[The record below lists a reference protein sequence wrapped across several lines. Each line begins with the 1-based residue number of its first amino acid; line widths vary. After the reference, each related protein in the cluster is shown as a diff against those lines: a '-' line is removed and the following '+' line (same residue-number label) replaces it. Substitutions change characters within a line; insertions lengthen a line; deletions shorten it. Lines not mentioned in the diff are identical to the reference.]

1 MASYIDYKPAS
12 IIGKALFNFSQG
24 LVNAEHRYQGSIR
37 LSVSDPFT
45 ITQSRNLG
53 ASDYVYTQIPLAI
66 HPWTASQIADVN
78 AIATGFSQIASLS
91 FEPTLSYSK
100 LNPAQVGTI
109 SDINISFIHRS
120 NLGKVSGV
128 SGLFTDFDSTESFQ
142 YVGAAGD
149 IVLNSTNLGDRY
161 GTTVLSLG
169 STGYAGFTLL
179 HEMGHSL
186 GMAHP
191 HIAELPNG
199 TRVLSS
205 NFSQT
210 AFVGFQD
217 LGFTLNRIADMD
229 KSYFTIMSYHQ
240 TITSDGQAYFAQ
252 NPMILDVIALQE
264 AYGVGGG
271 TTVASNDT
279 INPGS
284 QGIVN
289 SHRTYFDTGGN
300 DTIDLQNYT
309 FGAYLHMGTTI
320 VGASYPVGIS
330 VSTSDAARMASGG
343 DLESVRW
350 YYGDFENSVGG
361 TGTDRIVGNS
371 NNNII
376 RGNGGNDDIDGG
388 SGSDEAVF
396 NGQRSE
402 YFIQKSGA
410 KHSISDSVA
419 NRDGKDQIVNVESL
433 RFSDKTVVSP
443 TSLDPIGVSI
453 ADQLSVVYFGRGISF
468 DWRNLTATVVANG
481 PSTAILDAFYSTAL
495 KDGAFSNVDSL
506 QSIAN
511 KTFLNIF
518 GVPALTFE
526 QDAWAMAVSS
536 GLVTRPALPWVMF
549 VSYLG
554 ATNVPSTYQVPAQ
567 SRIVAV
573 NAFTNEYQGNAENN
587 LGTIGGSAADLGRVW
602 LSSIRLQGDAA
613 AKVSSAAADVALISS
628 ATKSQ
633 LDIPVDLVGIVL
645 PTEGLLFM

>member
-1 MASYIDYKPAS
+1 MASYIDYKPIS
-12 IIGKALFNFSQG
+12 IIGQALFNFSQG
-24 LVNAEHRYQGSIR
+24 LGTAEHRYQGSIR

-53 ASDYVYTQIPLAI
+53 ASDYVYTQLPLAI
-66 HPWTASQIADVN
+66 RPWTASQIADVN
-78 AIATGFSQIASLS
+78 AIATGFSQIAGLS

-100 LNPAQVGTI
+100 LNPAQIGTT

-120 NLGKVSGV
+120 NLGTVAGV
-128 SGLFTDFDSTESFQ
+128 SGLFSDFGDTESFK
-142 YVGAAGD
+142 YIGAAGD
-149 IVLNSTNLGDRY
+149 IVLNSMSLGDLS
-161 GTTVLSLG
+161 GATVLSLG
-169 STGYAGFTLL
+169 STGSAGFTLL
-179 HEMGHSL
+179 HEIGHSL
-186 GMAHP
+186 GMSHP
-191 HIAELPNG
+191 HIAVLPNG
-199 TRVLSS
+199 TRVLAT

-240 TITSDGQAYFAQ
+240 TLTSGGQAYFPQ
-252 NPMILDVIALQE
+252 NPMILDVISLQE
-264 AYGVGGG
+264 AYGVGAG
-271 TTVASNDT
+271 TTGTSNDT
-279 INPGS
+279 ITPGS

-289 SHRTYFDTGGN
+289 SHRTYFDTGGT

-309 FGAYLHMGTTI
+309 SGSYLHMGTTI
-320 VGASYPVGIS
+320 VGASYQVGIS
-330 VSTSDAARMASGG
+330 VNASDAARMALGS

-350 YYGDFENSVGG
+350 YYGDFENTAGG
-361 TGTDRIVGNS
+361 TGADRIVGNS
-371 NNNII
+371 NGNII

-388 SGSDEAVF
+388 LGSDEVAF

-402 YFIQKSGA
+402 YFIQKSGV
-410 KHSISDSVA
+410 KYSISDSVA
-419 NRDGKDQIVNVESL
+419 NRDGKDQVVNVESL

-468 DWRNLTATVVANG
+468 DWRNLTATVVSNG
-481 PSTAILDAFYSTAL
+481 PSNAILDAFYSTAL
-495 KDGAFSNVDSL
+495 KDGAFSDVDSL

-518 GVPALTFE
+518 GTPALTFE

-536 GLVTRPALPWVMF
+536 GSVSRSALPWVMF

-573 NAFTNEYQGNAENN
+573 NAFTNELQGTAEKS
-587 LGTIGGSAADLGRVW
+587 LGAIGGSAAELGRVW
-602 LSSIRLQGDAA
+602 LSSIRLQSDAA
-613 AKVSSAAADVALISS
+613 AKVSSAAADVALFSS
-628 ATKSQ
+628 ASKSQ
-633 LDIPVDLVGIVL
+633 LEIPLDLIGIL
-645 PTEGLLFM
+645 PSTEGLVF

>member
-1 MASYIDYKPAS
+1 MASYIDYKPIS
-12 IIGKALFNFSQG
+12 TIGQALFNFSQG
-24 LVNAEHRYQGSIR
+24 LGSLEHRYQGSIR

-53 ASDYVYTQIPLAI
+53 ASDYVYTQLPSAI
-66 HPWTASQIADVN
+66 RPWTASQIADVN
-78 AIATGFSQIASLS
+78 AIAAAFSQIAGIS
-91 FEPTLSYSK
+91 FEPTLSYSN
-100 LNPAQVGTI
+100 LNPAQVGTN
-109 SDINISFIHRS
+109 SDINISFVHRS
-120 NLGKVSGV
+120 NLGAIAGVSGV
-128 SGLFTDFDSTESFQ
+128 FSDFGDIESFK
-142 YVGAAGD
+142 YTGAAGD
-149 IVLNSTNLGDRY
+149 IVLNSMNLGDLT
-161 GTTVLSLG
+161 GATVLSLG
-169 STGYAGFTLL
+169 STGSAGFTLL
-179 HEMGHSL
+179 HEIGHSL

-199 TRVLSS
+199 TRVLST

-210 AFVGFQD
+210 AFVGFQN

-229 KSYFTIMSYHQ
+229 KSYFTITSYHQ
-240 TITSDGQAYFAQ
+240 TLASGGQAYFAQ

-271 TTVASNDT
+271 TTGSSNDIIT
-279 INPGS
+279 PGS
-284 QGIVN
+284 QGLVN

-300 DTIDLQNYT
+300 DTIDLQHYT
-309 FGAYLHMGTTI
+309 SGSYLHMGATI

-330 VSTSDAARMASGG
+330 VSNSDAARMASGN

-350 YYGDFENSVGG
+350 YYGDFENAAGG
-361 TGTDRIVGNS
+361 TGADRIVGNS
-371 NNNII
+371 NNNVMK
-376 RGNGGNDDIDGG
+376 GNGGNDDFDGG
-388 SGSDEAVF
+388 LGRDEAVF

-402 YFIQKSGA
+402 YFIQKSGV
-410 KHSISDSVA
+410 KYSISDSVA
-419 NRDGKDQIVNVESL
+419 NRDGIDQVANIESL

-453 ADQLSVVYFGRGISF
+453 ADQLSVVYFGRGVSF

-481 PSTAILDAFYSTAL
+481 PSGALLDAFYSTAL
-495 KDGAFSNVDSL
+495 NDGAFSSVDSL
-506 QSIAN
+506 QSVAN

-518 GVPALTFE
+518 GTPALTFE
-526 QDAWAMAVSS
+526 QDAWAMAVSA
-536 GLVTRPALPWVMF
+536 GVVTRSALPWVMF

-573 NAFTNEYQGNAENN
+573 NAFTNALQGAAENT

-613 AKVSSAAADVALISS
+613 AKVSSAAADVALFSS
-628 ATKSQ
+628 VTRSQ
-633 LDIPVDLVGIVL
+633 LEIPVDLIGIL
-645 PTEGLLFM
+645 PSTEGLVFM

>member
-1 MASYIDYKPAS
+1 MASYVDYEPLS
-12 IIGKALFNFSQG
+12 IIGQALFNFSQG
-24 LVNAEHRYQGSIR
+24 PQSLEVRYKGSIKI
-37 LSVSDPFT
+37 SVSDPFT
-45 ITQSRNLG
+45 FTQSRNLSV
-53 ASDYVYTQIPLAI
+53 SDYVYTQLPLAI
-66 HPWTASQIADVN
+66 RPWTASQIEDVN
-78 AIATGFSQIASLS
+78 AIATGFSQIAGLS
-91 FEPTLSYSK
+91 FEPTVSYSK
-100 LNPAQVGTI
+100 SNPAQIGTS
-109 SDINISFIHRS
+109 SDINISLIHRS
-120 NLGKVSGV
+120 NLGTVAGV
-128 SGLFTDFDSTESFQ
+128 SGLFTDFDDAESFQ

-149 IVLNSTNLGDRY
+149 IVLNATNLGDRT
-161 GTTVLSLG
+161 GTTVLSFG

-179 HEMGHSL
+179 HEIGHSL

-191 HIAELPNG
+191 HISALANG

-240 TITSDGQAYFAQ
+240 TITSGGQAYFAQ

-264 AYGVGGG
+264 AYGVGVG
-271 TTVASNDT
+271 TTGSSNDT
-279 INPGS
+279 ISPGA

-300 DTIDLQNYT
+300 DTIDLQNYAS
-309 FGAYLHMGTTI
+309 GAYLHMGTKI

-330 VSTSDAARMASGG
+330 VSTSDAARMATGS

-350 YYGDFENSVGG
+350 YYGDFENAVGG
-361 TGTDRIVGNS
+361 TAADRIVGNP

-376 RGNGGNDDIDGG
+376 RGNGGNDDLDGG
-388 SGSDEAVF
+388 LGFDEAVF

-402 YFIQKSGA
+402 YFIQKSGV
-410 KHSISDSVA
+410 KYSISDSVA
-419 NRDGKDQIVNVESL
+419 NRDGKDQILNIESL
-433 RFSDKTVVSP
+433 RFADKTVVSP
-443 TSLDPIGVSI
+443 TSLDPIGISI
-453 ADQLSVVYFGRGISF
+453 ADQLSVVYFGRGVSF
-468 DWRNLTATVVANG
+468 DWRNLNATEVANG
-481 PSTAILDAFYSTAL
+481 PSAAMLDAFYSNAL
-495 KDGAFSNVDSL
+495 KDGTFSNLDSL

-536 GLVTRPALPWVMF
+536 GLVTQSALPWVIF

-573 NAFTNEYQGNAENN
+573 NAFTNELQGTAENK
-587 LGTIGGSAADLGRVW
+587 LGTIGGSAADLGRLW
-602 LSSIRLQGDAA
+602 LSSIRLQSDAA
-613 AKVSSAAADVALISS
+613 AKVSSAAGDVALLSS
-628 ATKSQ
+628 VTKSH
-633 LDIPVDLVGIVL
+633 LDIPADLIGIA
-645 PTEGLLFM
+645 PSTEGLVFL

>member
-12 IIGKALFNFSQG
+12 IIGKAVFNFSQG
-24 LVNAEHRYQGSIR
+24 LDIAEHRYKGSIK

-45 ITQSRNLG
+45 FTQSSNLS
-53 ASDYVYTQIPLAI
+53 ANDYVYTQLPLAI
-66 HPWTASQIADVN
+66 SPWTASQIEDVN
-78 AIATGFSQIASLS
+78 AIATGFSQIAGLS

-100 LNPAQVGTI
+100 LNPAQIGTS
-109 SDINISFIHRS
+109 SDINISLIHRS
-120 NLGKVSGV
+120 NLGTVAGV
-128 SGLFTDFDSTESFQ
+128 SGLFADFDNTESFQ

-149 IVLNSTNLGDRY
+149 IVLNSTNLGDRN

-179 HEMGHSL
+179 HEIGHSL

-229 KSYFTIMSYHQ
+229 KSYFTIMSYHL
-240 TITSDGQAYFAQ
+240 TITSGGQAYFPQ
-252 NPMILDVIALQE
+252 NPMILDVIALEE
-264 AYGVGGG
+264 AYGVGVG
-271 TTVASNDT
+271 TTGLTNDT
-279 INPGS
+279 VTPGS

-309 FGAYLHMGTTI
+309 SGAYLHMGATI

-330 VSTSDAARMASGG
+330 VSTSDAARMALGG

-350 YYGDFENSVGG
+350 YYGDFENAVGG
-361 TGTDRIVGNS
+361 TGVDGIVGNS

-388 SGSDEAVF
+388 LGFDEAVF

-410 KHSISDSVA
+410 KYSISDSVA
-419 NRDGKDQIVNVESL
+419 NRDGKDQLVNLESL

-481 PSTAILDAFYSTAL
+481 PSTAILDVFFSTAL
-495 KDGAFSNVDSL
+495 KDGAFSDLDSL

-536 GLVTRPALPWVMF
+536 GLVTRSALPWVMF

-573 NAFTNEYQGNAENN
+573 NAFTNEFQGSAEDKF
-587 LGTIGGSAADLGRVW
+587 GTIGGSAADLGRVW

-633 LDIPVDLVGIVL
+633 LDIPVDLVGIL
-645 PTEGLLFM
+645 PLTEGLVFM

>member
-1 MASYIDYKPAS
+1 MASYIDYKPVS
-12 IIGKALFNFSQG
+12 IIGLALFNFSQG
-24 LVNAEHRYQGSIR
+24 LETAEHRYQGSIR
-37 LSVSDPFT
+37 ISVSDPFT
-45 ITQSRNLG
+45 FTQSRNLG
-53 ASDYVYTQIPLAI
+53 ASDYVYTQLPSAI
-66 HPWTASQIADVN
+66 RPWTASQIADIN
-78 AIATGFSQIASLS
+78 AIATGFSQIAGLS
-91 FEPTLSYSK
+91 FNPTVSYSK
-100 LNPAQVGTI
+100 LNPAQVGTN

-120 NLGKVSGV
+120 NLGTIAGV
-128 SGLFTDFDSTESFQ
+128 SGLFTDSNSTESFQ

-149 IVLNSTNLGDRY
+149 IVLNSANLGDRN

-169 STGYAGFTLL
+169 STEFAGFTLL
-179 HEMGHSL
+179 HEIGHSL

-199 TRVLSS
+199 ARVLSN

-217 LGFTLNRIADMD
+217 LGFKLNQISDMD

-240 TITSDGQAYFAQ
+240 TITSGGQAYFPQ

-271 TTVASNDT
+271 TSGTSDDT
-279 INPGS
+279 ITPGS

-309 FGAYLHMGTTI
+309 SGAYLHMGTTI

-330 VSTSDAARMASGG
+330 VSTSDANRMASGS

-350 YYGDFENSVGG
+350 YYGDFENAVGG
-361 TGTDRIVGNS
+361 KGADRIVGNS
-371 NNNII
+371 KNNII
-376 RGNGGNDDIDGG
+376 RGNGGDDDIDGG
-388 SGSDEAVF
+388 SGFDEVVF

-402 YFIQKSGA
+402 YFIQMSGLRCTV
-410 KHSISDSVA
+410 SDYVA

-468 DWRNLTATVVANG
+468 DWRNLTATVVTKG
-481 PSTAILDAFYSTAL
+481 PSTAILDVFYSIAL

-536 GLVTRPALPWVMF
+536 GLVTRSELPWVIF
-549 VSYLG
+549 ASYLG

-573 NAFTNEYQGNAENN
+573 NAFTNELQGTTENK
-587 LGTIGGSAADLGRVW
+587 LGTIGGSAADLGRLW
-602 LSSIRLQGDAA
+602 LSCIRLQGDAA
-613 AKVSSAAADVALISS
+613 SKVLSSAADVALISS
-628 ATKSQ
+628 AINSH
-633 LDIPVDLVGIVL
+633 LDISVDFIGIH
-645 PTEGLLFM
+645 TSNEGLFL

>member
-1 MASYIDYKPAS
+1 MASYIDYKPIS
-12 IIGKALFNFSQG
+12 IIGQALFNFSQG
-24 LVNAEHRYQGSIR
+24 LGTVEHRYQGSIR

-45 ITQSRNLG
+45 IAQSHNLG
-53 ASDYVYTQIPLAI
+53 ASDYVYTQLPLAI
-66 HPWTASQIADVN
+66 RPWTASQIADVN
-78 AIATGFSQIASLS
+78 VIATGFSQIAGLS
-91 FEPTLSYSK
+91 FDPTLSYSN
-100 LNPAQVGTI
+100 LNPAQIGTT

-120 NLGKVSGV
+120 NLGTVAGV
-128 SGLFTDFDSTESFQ
+128 SGLFSDFDDTESFK
-142 YVGAAGD
+142 YIGAAGD
-149 IVLNSTNLGDRY
+149 IVLNSMNLGDLS
-161 GTTVLSLG
+161 GATVLSLG
-169 STGYAGFTLL
+169 STGSAGFTLL
-179 HEMGHSL
+179 HEIGHSL
-186 GMAHP
+186 GMSHP
-191 HIAELPNG
+191 HIAVLPNG
-199 TRVLSS
+199 TRVLAT

-240 TITSDGQAYFAQ
+240 TLTSGGQAYFPQ
-252 NPMILDVIALQE
+252 NPMILDVISLQE
-264 AYGVGGG
+264 AYGVGAG
-271 TTVASNDT
+271 TTGTNNDT
-279 INPGS
+279 ITPGS

-289 SHRTYFDTGGN
+289 SHRTYFDTGGT

-309 FGAYLHMGTTI
+309 SGSYLHMGTTI
-320 VGASYPVGIS
+320 VGASYQVGIS
-330 VSTSDAARMASGG
+330 VNASDAARMALGS

-350 YYGDFENSVGG
+350 YYGDFENAAGG
-361 TGTDRIVGNS
+361 TGADRIVGNS
-371 NNNII
+371 NSNII

-388 SGSDEAVF
+388 LGSDEAAF

-402 YFIQKSGA
+402 YFIQKSGV
-410 KHSISDSVA
+410 KYSISDSVA
-419 NRDGKDQIVNVESL
+419 NRDGKDQVVNVESL

-481 PSTAILDAFYSTAL
+481 PSNAILDAFYSTAL

-518 GVPALTFE
+518 GTPALTFE

-536 GLVTRPALPWVMF
+536 GSVSRSALPWVMF

-573 NAFTNEYQGNAENN
+573 NAFTNELQGTAEKS
-587 LGTIGGSAADLGRVW
+587 LGAIGGSAAELGRVW
-602 LSSIRLQGDAA
+602 LSSIRLQSDAA

-628 ATKSQ
+628 ASKSQ
-633 LDIPVDLVGIVL
+633 LEIPVELIGIL
-645 PTEGLLFM
+645 PSTEGLVF

>member
-1 MASYIDYKPAS
+1 MASYIDYKPIS
-12 IIGKALFNFSQG
+12 IIGQALFNFSQG
-24 LVNAEHRYQGSIR
+24 LGTLEHRYQGSIR

-45 ITQSRNLG
+45 ITQSRSLG
-53 ASDYVYTQIPLAI
+53 ASDYVYTQLPSAI
-66 HPWTASQIADVN
+66 RSWTASQIADVN
-78 AIATGFSQIASLS
+78 TIATGFSQIAGLS
-91 FEPTLSYSK
+91 FVPTLSYSN

-109 SDINISFIHRS
+109 SDINISFVHRS
-120 NLGKVSGV
+120 NLGTIAGVSGV
-128 SGLFTDFDSTESFQ
+128 FSDFNDTESFK
-142 YVGAAGD
+142 YIGAAGD
-149 IVLNSTNLGDRY
+149 IVLNAMNLGDLS
-161 GTTVLSLG
+161 GASVLSLG
-169 STGYAGFTLL
+169 STGSAGFTLL
-179 HEMGHSL
+179 HEIGHSL
-186 GMAHP
+186 GMSHP

-199 TRVLSS
+199 TRVLAT

-240 TITSDGQAYFAQ
+240 TLTSGGQAYFPQ

-271 TTVASNDT
+271 TTGSSNDVIT
-279 INPGS
+279 PGS

-289 SHRTYFDTGGN
+289 SHRTYFDTGGT

-309 FGAYLHMGTTI
+309 SGSYLHMGATI
-320 VGASYPVGIS
+320 IGASYPVGIS
-330 VSTSDAARMASGG
+330 VSTSDAARMALGN

-350 YYGDFENSVGG
+350 YYGNFENSTGG
-361 TGTDRIVGNS
+361 TGADRIVGNS

-376 RGNGGNDDIDGG
+376 WGNGGNDDIDGG
-388 SGSDEAVF
+388 LGIDEAVF

-402 YFIQKSGA
+402 YLIQKSGV
-410 KHSISDSVA
+410 KYSISDSVA
-419 NRDGKDQIVNVESL
+419 NRDGRDHVASVESL
-433 RFSDKTVVSP
+433 RFTDKTVVSP
-443 TSLDPIGVSI
+443 TSLNPIGVSI

-481 PSTAILDAFYSTAL
+481 PSNAILDAFYSTAL
-495 KDGAFSNVDSL
+495 NDGAFSNVDSL

-518 GVPALTFE
+518 GTPALTFE

-536 GLVTRPALPWVMF
+536 GSVSRSALPWVMF

-573 NAFTNEYQGNAENN
+573 NAYTNELQGTAEKS
-587 LGTIGGSAADLGRVW
+587 LGAIGGSAAELGRVW
-602 LSSIRLQGDAA
+602 LSSIRVQGDAA
-613 AKVSSAAADVALISS
+613 AKVSSAATDVALISS
-628 ATKSQ
+628 ASKSH
-633 LDIPVDLVGIVL
+633 LVIPVDLIGIL
-645 PTEGLLFM
+645 PSTEGLIF